1 MPSQVD
7 VIAKRYELQ
16 EAIASG
22 GMATVWRAT
31 DTVLT
36 RTVAVKVLHSQLSGD
51 DAFLERFRREALS
64 AARLTHP
71 NIVAIYDTGT
81 DHLDESEAER
91 HFIVMEYCSGGSL
104 QDLFEREGRL
114 DVERVIDIGTS
125 VCDALE
131 YAHRLEIVHRDIKPG
146 NILVAEDGA
155 LKVGDFGIAKAA
167 FVSGDITTTGNIL
180 GTVTYISPEQAR
192 GEEPDARSD
201 LYSLGIVLYQLLLG
215 RPPFAAETQIGTAM
229 KHVQEAPLAPR
240 SIKAGIPKALEA
252 TILKSLEK
260 QPADRFSSAAEMRT
274 ALQRSAAGGRT
285 TVMRTMDRSR
295 TSAPEPPAQS
305 TSSLAAF
312 RWLIP
317 VVVAVVAVVAL
328 ALYLPSVI
336 GSNNNRNPGG
346 GPTTGRSGGGG
357 NPGGKAIPISSVT
370 AFDPEGDRSEHQEL
384 ADAVMDGNTSTAWHT
399 QNYLSPLQGQ
409 KPGVGLLFDL
419 GSSTSVDQVRIAS
432 QTPGYS
438 FELRAG
444 DQRGTTETAFEVVK
458 TVASASGSQDVV
470 FGPTTARYW
479 LVWITSLPGGGAG
492 TAYLNEVKFFGP
504 SG

>member
-7 VIAKRYELQ
+7 VVAKRYELQ
-16 EAIASG
+16 EALASG

-31 DTVLT
+31 DTILT
-36 RTVAVKVLHSQLSGD
+36 RTVAVKILHAQLSGD
-51 DAFLERFRREALS
+51 KAFLERFRREALS

-71 NIVAIYDTGT
+71 NIVAIYDTGA
-81 DHLDESEAER
+81 DRRDGSEDER

-114 DVERVIDIGTS
+114 DAERVAEIGIS

-146 NILVAEDGA
+146 NILVAQDGA

-167 FVSGDITTTGNIL
+167 FASGDITTTGNIL

-229 KHVQEAPLAPR
+229 KHVQEPPSPPR
-240 SIKAGIPKALEA
+240 SIKAGVPKALEA
-252 TILKSLEK
+252 AILKSLEK
-260 QPADRFSSAAEMRT
+260 QPADRFASAADMRA
-274 ALQRSAAGGRT
+274 ALQQSASGGRT
-285 TVMRTMDRSR
+285 GVMRAVDTPRATTVE
-295 TSAPEPPAQS
+295 TSAQS
-305 TSSLAAF
+305 ASTFAAF

-317 VVVAVVAVVAL
+317 VVLAVAAVIAL
-328 ALYLPSVI
+328 AVYLPSVI
-336 GSNNNRNPGG
+336 GGTHQRPRHSPTTAPGG
-346 GPTTGRSGGGG
+346 SGQPAGT
-357 NPGGKAIPISSVT
+357 AIPIQNVT
-370 AFDPEGDRSEHQEL
+370 SFDPEGDGSEHQEL
-384 ADAVMDGNTSTAWHT
+384 TSAVMDGNTATGWHT
-399 QNYLSPLQGQ
+399 QNYFSPLQGQ
-409 KPGVGLLFDL
+409 KPGLGLLFDL
-419 GSSTSVDQVRIAS
+419 GSATSVDQVRIAS

-444 DQRGTTETAFEVVK
+444 DQRGPTEASFQVIK
-458 TVASASGSQDVV
+458 SVADAGGSQDVS
-470 FGPTTARYW
+470 FGATAHRYW
-479 LVWITSLPGGGAG
+479 LLWITSLPGGKGG
-492 TAYLNEVKFFGP
+492 TAYINEVRFFGP

>member
-36 RTVAVKVLHSQLSGD
+36 RTVAVKVLHAQLSGD
-51 DAFLERFRREALS
+51 EAFLERFRREALS

-81 DHLDESEAER
+81 DHRDDSEAKR

-252 TILKSLEK
+252 TILKSLAK
-260 QPADRFSSAAEMRT
+260 QPEDRFSSAAEMRT
-274 ALQRSAAGGRT
+274 ALQRSGVGGRT
-285 TVMRTMDRSR
+285 TEMRTIDRSR
-295 TSAPEPPAQS
+295 APAPEQPAQT

-317 VVVAVVAVVAL
+317 VVLAVVAVVAL

-336 GSNNNRNPGG
+336 GSNNRNPGR
-346 GPTTGRSGGGG
+346 GPTTGPSGGGG
-357 NPGGKAIPISSVT
+357 NPGGRAIPIASVRS
-370 AFDPEGDRSEHQEL
+370 FDPEGDGREHPEL
-384 ADAVMDGNTSTAWHT
+384 VDEVHDGNPATGWHT
-399 QNYLSPLQGQ
+399 EDYKSPLQGQ

-419 GSSTSVDQVRIAS
+419 GSNASVDRVQIAS

-444 DQRGTTETAFEVVK
+444 DSPGTSETSFDVIK
-458 TVASASGSQDVV
+458 TVASASGSQDVA
-470 FGPTTARYW
+470 FGSTTDRYW